1 MATEMTGIA
10 MKSSIASAEG
20 RMNQKNVPCFTPAPG
35 ERSKEWGPASAGP
48 RSMSRSAE
56 EAAFLGCRFVRCVD
70 VLERLLGVLG
80 PLEEI
85 ADLIAER
92 GVQQTLIGQHR
103 VRRGVAVGRGDHA
116 DRRRAG
122 LEALD
127 QPGSDDRMLGRDV
140 GADGVHH

>member
-10 MKSSIASAEG
+10 MKSSIARAEG

-56 EAAFLGCRFVRCVD
+56 EAAFLGRRLVRRVD

-80 PLEEI
+80 PLEEV
-85 ADLIAER
+85 ADLIAQR
-92 GVQQTLIGQHR
+92 GVQQTHIGQHR
-103 VRRGVAVGRGDHA
+103 VGLGVAVGRGTHA
-116 DRRRAG
+116 DGGRAG
-122 LEALD
+122 LDA
-127 QPGSDDRMLGRDV
+127 Q
-140 GADGVHH
+140 A